1 LVFPYYVCDVNA
13 IAQFANQSSLSVGA
27 GVSEQKL
34 EIESRHAAKVR
45 IATQAGD
52 DVDEHGVND
61 LIGPATVA
69 GVVSESIAKGD
80 DHGRLA

>member
-34 EIESRHAAKVR
+34 EIESRQTAKVR

-52 DVDEHGVND
+52 DVGEHGVND
-61 LIGPATVA
+61 LIGLAAVA
-69 GVVSESIAKGD
+69 GIGHDPIANGQ
-80 DHGRLA
+80 HGRLA